1 MMHMLQNAS
10 YIFVFLAAANA
21 DDVVIVGTSTAAVV
35 VVANAAS
42 VGFSR
47 SNKTRK

>member
-1 MMHMLQNAS
+1 MPVTYL
-10 YIFVFLAAANA
+10 FLLPLPNV
-21 DDVVIVGTSTAAVV
+21 DDVVIVGTSTAAV